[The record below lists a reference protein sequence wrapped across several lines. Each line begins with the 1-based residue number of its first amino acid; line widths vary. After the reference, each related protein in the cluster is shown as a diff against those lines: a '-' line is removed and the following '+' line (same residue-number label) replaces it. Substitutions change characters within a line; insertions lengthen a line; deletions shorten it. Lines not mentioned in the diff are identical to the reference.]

1 MDFIKRFFR
10 NKAVGYY
17 IAIGVFVLAVVT
29 AIVFFSTFENPAFN
43 GPENT
48 PAMGNKASGLIPIT
62 IGIFLIAGTV
72 IELVVLF
79 APEFRFFHLA
89 AIIMFGL
96 ALYKDVLIIA
106 DFFAYF
112 STGVLYNGGNV
123 GLNMFFL
130 IAIGIIEIAAIV
142 ASFFGFVKEVDDD
155 EEEDA

>member
-79 APEFRFFHLA
+79 APEFRFFHFA

-96 ALYKDVLIIA
+96 AIYKDVIIMA
-106 DFFAYF
+106 DFFA
-112 STGVLYNGGNV
+112 GMANNVMYNGGNLE
-123 GLNMFFL
+123 LNMFFFISL
-130 IAIGIIEIAAIV
+130 FIIELVAIV
-142 ASFFGFVKEVDDD
+142 AAFLGFVKP
-155 EEEDA
+155 EEEE